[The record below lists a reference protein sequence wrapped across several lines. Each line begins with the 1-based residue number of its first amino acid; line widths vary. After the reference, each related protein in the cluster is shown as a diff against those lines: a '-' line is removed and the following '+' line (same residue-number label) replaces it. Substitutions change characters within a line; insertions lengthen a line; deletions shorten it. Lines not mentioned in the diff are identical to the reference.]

1 MAPQKTEPTEQP
13 FLICNVSFVG
23 FYDGEGTRSFR
34 AVKGQTIIEADSPE
48 AKLWGKK
55 VDLDGNPLFRALTPS
70 FLTAKQQMVDPYL
83 RLEQATSA
91 PGERRD

>member
-1 MAPQKTEPTEQP
+1 MAKTEDTESQP

-34 AVKGQTIIEADSPE
+34 AAKGDIIEADSRE
-48 AKLWGKK
+48 AKLWGKS
-55 VDLDGNPLFRALTPS
+55 VDLDGNRLFRELTPS

-83 RLEQATSA
+83 RLEQATAA
-91 PGERRD
+91 PGEKRDS